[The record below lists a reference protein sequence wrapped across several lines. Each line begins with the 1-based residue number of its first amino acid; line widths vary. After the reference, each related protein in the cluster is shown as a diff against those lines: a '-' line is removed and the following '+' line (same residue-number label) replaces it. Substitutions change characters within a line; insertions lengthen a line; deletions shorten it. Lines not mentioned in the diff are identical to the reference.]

1 MESRT
6 TQFIDEDENT
16 YLIHAPQYG
25 PGADPAEEKHHQF
38 IVDHWADLAAAGF
51 LGFKRFGIGTV
62 VIRARDSKA
71 DVDHDFQAH
80 TISYVPTGSSWMH
93 KHEAEAPTEWLEDQ
107 LQSYD
112 PNASAIVLFANGT
125 ARDEAMRAYTVEGTP
140 PPPRAFALSRAQY
153 N

>member
-16 YLIHAPQYG
+16 YLIYAPQHG
-25 PGADPAEEKHHQF
+25 PGQDPAEEEHHQF

-62 VIRARDSKA
+62 VVRTRDRKA
-71 DVDHDFQAH
+71 EVSHDFQAH
-80 TISYVPTGSSWMH
+80 TISYMPDSSPWISQ
-93 KHEAEAPTEWLEDQ
+93 HEAQAPADWLDGQ

-112 PNASAIVLFANGT
+112 PNASAIVLFANGD
-125 ARDEAMRAYTVEGTP
+125 DEAMRAYTVEGTP